1 MHGHP
6 CTPRLSSAFPGSALP
21 SSLTPCPHGR
31 VELLAELYAALNMTD
46 AKHKASFDYLRML
59 LNHKDAKLRVGY
71 SPLITAP
78 AP

>member
-1 MHGHP
+1 M
-6 CTPRLSSAFPGSALP
+6 
-21 SSLTPCPHGR
+21 
-31 VELLAELYAALNMTD
+31 ELLAELYAALNMTD